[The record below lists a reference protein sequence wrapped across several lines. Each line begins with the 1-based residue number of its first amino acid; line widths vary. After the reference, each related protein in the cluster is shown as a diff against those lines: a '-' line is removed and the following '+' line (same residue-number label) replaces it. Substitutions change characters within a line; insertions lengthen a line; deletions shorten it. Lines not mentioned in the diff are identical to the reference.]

1 MKLKISFLPV
11 FLFSLIALDSAS
23 AQQIC
28 FNGFFKPNSTYD
40 LNRRQVL
47 SSLASNVTSHKGF
60 FNSSIGENPNRVFII
75 GMCIPGTKP
84 ETCSDCIKAA
94 SDTLLKSCPNQTE
107 AYTWPDSCM
116 VRYSNVPFS
125 GSYDI
130 GPSHVLYKSGVL
142 NSNVTVFDRIGED
155 LMERTITE
163 APTRA
168 HEHKYYTAGLA
179 SLTASLTMYAMMQ
192 CTPELSTGPSCF
204 IRWDVHPFAGAF
216 ENLTLPPPQPQ
227 SLPQP
232 PLSLPPPVSDLASK
246 TDKDGEALSIGIFV
260 AILVPIVVILVL
272 LVVGFMV
279 WRRSKAYLTVTI
291 QGLLVPLY
299 ETTRSNKYWMLM
311 KMFHIVFVAGDEII
325 PLNSLQFKF
334 KTIKAATDKFSDSN
348 MIGQGGFG
356 EVYRG
361 KLSSG
366 TEVAVKRL
374 SKTSRQGGNEF
385 KNETVLCTK
394 LQHRN
399 LVRLL
404 GFCVEREE
412 KILVY
417 EFVPNKSLDYFLF
430 DPTKQG
436 ELDWK
441 MRYNIIKGITRGLQY
456 LHYDAYPTI
465 IHRDLKASNILLD
478 ADMNPKVADFGTAR
492 SFGVDQTQANTK
504 RIVGTYGY
512 MSPEYAMRGH
522 FSMKSDVYSFGV
534 LVLEIISGKMNSSF
548 YHIDDSDSNLVIHAW
563 RLWRNESPLK
573 LVDPAMGESYQNDEA
588 FRCIHIALLCI
599 QEDPADRP
607 MLPAVILMLTDSIT
621 IPVPRTPRFC
631 LSSMGDFASQ
641 STLSSTNDQSIGDSD
656 LP

>member
-23 AQQIC
+23 TQEIC

-179 SLTASLTMYAMMQ
+179 SLTTSLTMYAMMQ
-192 CTPELSTGPSCF
+192 CTPELSTGYCGLCLRTNLDNYKLCCRDKQGGSITRPSCF

-227 SLPQP
+227 TLPQP
-232 PLSLPPPVSDLASK
+232 PLSLPPPVSNPASK
-246 TDKDGEALSIGIFV
+246 TDKDGEALSIGIIV

-279 WRRSKAYLTVTI
+279 WRRSKAYQTVTI
-291 QGLLVPLY
+291 Q
-299 ETTRSNKYWMLM
+299 
-311 KMFHIVFVAGDEII
+311 AGDEII

-334 KTIKAATDKFSDSN
+334 KTIEAATDKFSDSN

-385 KNETVLCTK
+385 KNEAVLCTK

-417 EFVPNKSLDYFLF
+417 EFVPNKSLDYILF
-430 DPTKQG
+430 VRKCVDPTKQG

-441 MRYNIIKGITRGLQY
+441 MRYNIITGITRGLQY

-478 ADMNPKVADFGTAR
+478 ADMNKVADFGTAR

-512 MSPEYAMRGH
+512 MSLEYAMRGH

-548 YHIDDSDSNLVIHAW
+548 YQIAIRIINMVEAAIHLVIHAW
-563 RLWRNESPLK
+563 RLWRNQSPLK

-588 FRCIHIALLCI
+588 FRCIHI
-599 QEDPADRP
+599 
-607 MLPAVILMLTDSIT
+607 
-621 IPVPRTPRFC
+621 
-631 LSSMGDFASQ
+631 
-641 STLSSTNDQSIGDSD
+641 
-656 LP
+656 

>member
-1 MKLKISFLPV
+1 RMKLKISFLPV

-192 CTPELSTGPSCF
+192 CTPELSTGYCGLCLRTNLNNYNLCCRDKQGGSITRPSCF

-291 QGLLVPLY
+291 Q
-299 ETTRSNKYWMLM
+299 
-311 KMFHIVFVAGDEII
+311 AGDEII

-385 KNETVLCTK
+385 KNEAVLCTK

-430 DPTKQG
+430 ANETMVRKCVDPTKQ
-436 ELDWK
+436 
-441 MRYNIIKGITRGLQY
+441 
-456 LHYDAYPTI
+456 
-465 IHRDLKASNILLD
+465 
-478 ADMNPKVADFGTAR
+478 
-492 SFGVDQTQANTK
+492 
-504 RIVGTYGY
+504 
-512 MSPEYAMRGH
+512 EYAMHGH

>member
-1 MKLKISFLPV
+1 MKLKISFLPI
-11 FLFSLIALDSAS
+11 FLFSLITLDSAS
-23 AQQIC
+23 AQEIC

-47 SSLASNVTSHKGF
+47 SSLAAHVTSHKGF
-60 FNSSIGENPNRVFII
+60 FSSSNGESPNRVFII

-84 ETCSDCIKAA
+84 GTCSDCIKAA
-94 SDTLLKSCPNQTE
+94 SDTLFKSCPNQTE

-116 VRYSNVPFS
+116 VRYSNVSFS
-125 GSYDI
+125 ESYDT
-130 GPSHVLYKSGVL
+130 GPSQALYETGDL

-163 APTRA
+163 APSRD
-168 HEHKYYTAGLA
+168 HEHKYYAAGVA
-179 SLTASLTMYAMMQ
+179 TLTASLTMYAMMQ
-192 CTPELSTGPSCF
+192 CTPELPPGPSCF

-216 ENLTLPPPQPQ
+216 ENVTLPPPQPQ

-232 PLSLPPPVSDLASK
+232 PLSLTPPVSDLASK
-246 TDKDGEALSIGIFV
+246 TGKDGKILSMGTIEAII
-260 AILVPIVVILVL
+260 VPMVVILAL
-272 LVVGFMV
+272 LAVGFMV
-279 WRRSKAYLTVTI
+279 WRRSKAYQTVTV
-291 QGLLVPLY
+291 Q
-299 ETTRSNKYWMLM
+299 
-311 KMFHIVFVAGDEII
+311 AGDDII

-334 KTIKAATDKFSDSN
+334 KTIEAATSKFSGSN

-374 SKTSRQGGNEF
+374 SKTSRQGVKEF
-385 KNETVLCTK
+385 KNEALLGTK

-404 GFCVEREE
+404 GFCVEGEE

-430 DPTKQG
+430 ANGTIFMPCVDPTKKG
-436 ELDWK
+436 ELDWT
-441 MRYNIIKGITRGLQY
+441 MRYNIIKGIARGFQY
-456 LHYDAYPTI
+456 LHYDSHPTI
-465 IHRDLKASNILLD
+465 IHRDLKAGNILLD
-478 ADMNPKVADFGTAR
+478 ADMNPKIADFGTAR
-492 SFGVDQTQANTK
+492 SFGADQSKANTK
-504 RIVGTYGY
+504 TIVGTYGY

-548 YHIDDSDSNLVIHAW
+548 YHIDDTDSNLVIHAW

-573 LVDPAMGESYQNDEA
+573 LVDPAMGESYQNHEA

-599 QEDPADRP
+599 QEDPSDRP
-607 MLPAVILMLTDSIT
+607 TLPAIILMLTDWT
-621 IPVPRTPRFC
+621 TTLPLPRTPRFC

-641 STLSSTNDQSIGDSD
+641 YTHSSISDARIGDSNF
-656 LP
+656 P

>member
-23 AQQIC
+23 AQEIC

-84 ETCSDCIKAA
+84 VTCSDCIKAA

-192 CTPELSTGPSCF
+192 CTPELSTGYCGLCLRTNLDNYKLCCRDKQGGSITRPSCF

-232 PLSLPPPVSDLASK
+232 PLSLPPPVSNPASK
-246 TDKDGEALSIGIFV
+246 TDKGKHSLSIGIIV

-279 WRRSKAYLTVTI
+279 WRRSKAYQTVTI
-291 QGLLVPLY
+291 Q
-299 ETTRSNKYWMLM
+299 
-311 KMFHIVFVAGDEII
+311 AGDEII

-334 KTIKAATDKFSDSN
+334 KTIEAATDKFSDSN

-385 KNETVLCTK
+385 KNEAVLCTK

-465 IHRDLKASNILLD
+465 IHRDLKAD
-478 ADMNPKVADFGTAR
+478 
-492 SFGVDQTQANTK
+492 
-504 RIVGTYGY
+504 GY

-563 RLWRNESPLK
+563 RLWRNQSPLK

-621 IPVPRTPRFC
+621 IPVLRTPRFC

>member
-1 MKLKISFLPV
+1 MKLKISFLPI
-11 FLFSLIALDSAS
+11 FLFSFIALDSAS
-23 AQQIC
+23 AQEVC
-28 FNGFFKPNSTYD
+28 SNGFCKPNSTYD

-47 SSLASNVTSHKGF
+47 SSLASNVTSHNGF
-60 FNSSIGENPNRVFII
+60 FNSSVGQNPNSIFIV
-75 GMCIPGTKP
+75 GMCIPGTKT
-84 ETCSDCIKAA
+84 ETCSDCIKGA
-94 SDTLLKSCPNQTE
+94 SDRLSQSCPNQTE

-116 VRYSNVPFS
+116 VRYSNVSFS

-130 GPSHVLYKSGVL
+130 GPSQVLYKTGDL

-155 LMERTITE
+155 LMERIISE
-163 APTRA
+163 APSRTHGHR
-168 HEHKYYTAGLA
+168 YYAAGVA

-192 CTPELSTGPSCF
+192 CTPELSPGYCGLCLRTNLDNFKLCCRNKQGGSITRPSCF
-204 IRWDVHPFAGAF
+204 IRWDLHPFAGAF
-216 ENLTLPPPQPQ
+216 ENVTLPPPQPQ
-227 SLPQP
+227 SIPQP
-232 PLSLPPPVSDLASK
+232 PLSFTPPVDDLASK
-246 TDKDGEALSIGIFV
+246 TGKDGKTLSMGTIVSI
-260 AILVPIVVILVL
+260 IVPIVVLLAL

-279 WRRSKAYLTVTI
+279 WRRSKAYQTVTV
-291 QGLLVPLY
+291 Q
-299 ETTRSNKYWMLM
+299 
-311 KMFHIVFVAGDEII
+311 AGDEIML
-325 PLNSLQFKF
+325 LNSLQFKF
-334 KTIKAATDKFSDSN
+334 KTIQAATEKFSDSN
-348 MIGQGGFG
+348 IIGQGGFG

-366 TEVAVKRL
+366 TEIAVKRL
-374 SKTSRQGGNEF
+374 SKTSRQGTKEF
-385 KNETVLCTK
+385 KNEALLGTK

-404 GFCVEREE
+404 GFCVEGEE

-417 EFVPNKSLDYFLF
+417 EFIPNKSLDYFLF

-436 ELDWK
+436 ELDWT

-456 LHYDAYPTI
+456 LHYDSHPTI

-478 ADMNPKVADFGTAR
+478 ADMNPKIADFGTAR
-492 SFGVDQTQANTK
+492 SFGADQSKANTK
-504 RIVGTYGY
+504 TIVGTYGY

-548 YHIDDSDSNLVIHAW
+548 YHIDDADSNLVIHAW

-573 LVDPAMGESYQNDEA
+573 LVDTAIGESYQNHEA

-607 MLPAVILMLTDSIT
+607 TLPAIILMLTDRIT
-621 IPVPRTPRFC
+621 TLPLPRTPRFC

-641 STLSSTNDQSIGDSD
+641 YTHSSIIEE
-656 LP
+656 

>member
-23 AQQIC
+23 TQEIC

-179 SLTASLTMYAMMQ
+179 SLTTSLTMYAMMQ
-192 CTPELSTGPSCF
+192 CTPELSTGYCGLCLRTNLDNYKLCCRDKQGGSITRPSCF

-227 SLPQP
+227 TLPQP
-232 PLSLPPPVSDLASK
+232 PLSLPPPVSNPASK
-246 TDKDGEALSIGIFV
+246 TDKDGEALSIGIIV

-279 WRRSKAYLTVTI
+279 WRRSKAYQTVTI
-291 QGLLVPLY
+291 Q
-299 ETTRSNKYWMLM
+299 
-311 KMFHIVFVAGDEII
+311 AGDEII

-334 KTIKAATDKFSDSN
+334 KTIEAATDKFSDSN

-385 KNETVLCTK
+385 KNEAVLCTK

-417 EFVPNKSLDYFLF
+417 EFVPNKSLDYILF
-430 DPTKQG
+430 VRKCVDPTKQG

-441 MRYNIIKGITRGLQY
+441 MRYNIITGITRGLQY

-478 ADMNPKVADFGTAR
+478 ADMNKVADFGTAR

-512 MSPEYAMRGH
+512 MSLEYAMRGH

-548 YHIDDSDSNLVIHAW
+548 YQIAIRIINMVEAAIHLVIHVS
-563 RLWRNESPLK
+563 L
-573 LVDPAMGESYQNDEA
+573 EA
-588 FRCIHIALLCI
+588 L
-599 QEDPADRP
+599 EEP
-607 MLPAVILMLTDSIT
+607 VT
-621 IPVPRTPRFC
+621 IKTSGSGNGRE
-631 LSSMGDFASQ
+631 LSK
-641 STLSSTNDQSIGDSD
+641 
-656 LP
+656 

>member
-23 AQQIC
+23 AQEIC

-84 ETCSDCIKAA
+84 VTCSDCIKAA

-192 CTPELSTGPSCF
+192 CTPELSTGYCGLCLRTNLDNYKLCCRDKQGGSITRPSCF

-232 PLSLPPPVSDLASK
+232 PLSLPPPVSNPASK
-246 TDKDGEALSIGIFV
+246 TDK
-260 AILVPIVVILVL
+260 
-272 LVVGFMV
+272 
-279 WRRSKAYLTVTI
+279 
-291 QGLLVPLY
+291 
-299 ETTRSNKYWMLM
+299 
-311 KMFHIVFVAGDEII
+311 AGDEII

-334 KTIKAATDKFSDSN
+334 KTIEAATDKFSDSN

-385 KNETVLCTK
+385 KNEAVLCTK

-430 DPTKQG
+430 ANETIVRKCVDPTKQG

-465 IHRDLKASNILLD
+465 IHRDLKAD
-478 ADMNPKVADFGTAR
+478 
-492 SFGVDQTQANTK
+492 
-504 RIVGTYGY
+504 GY

-563 RLWRNESPLK
+563 RLWRNQSPLK

-621 IPVPRTPRFC
+621 IPVLRTPRFC

>member
-23 AQQIC
+23 AQEIC

-84 ETCSDCIKAA
+84 VTCSDCIKAA

-192 CTPELSTGPSCF
+192 CTPELSTGYCGLCLRTNLDNYKLCCRDKQGGSITRPSCF

-232 PLSLPPPVSDLASK
+232 PLSLPPPVSNPASK
-246 TDKDGEALSIGIFV
+246 TDKDGEALSIGIIV

-279 WRRSKAYLTVTI
+279 WRRSKAYQTVTI
-291 QGLLVPLY
+291 Q
-299 ETTRSNKYWMLM
+299 
-311 KMFHIVFVAGDEII
+311 AGDEII

-334 KTIKAATDKFSDSN
+334 KTIEAATDKFSDSN

-385 KNETVLCTK
+385 KNEAVLCTK

-465 IHRDLKASNILLD
+465 IHRDLKAEF
-478 ADMNPKVADFGTAR
+478 KTA
-492 SFGVDQTQANTK
+492 SSCCS
-504 RIVGTYGY
+504 GY

-563 RLWRNESPLK
+563 RLWRNQSPLK

-621 IPVPRTPRFC
+621 IPVLRTPRFC

>member
-23 AQQIC
+23 AQEIC

-84 ETCSDCIKAA
+84 VTCSDCIKAA

-232 PLSLPPPVSDLASK
+232 PLSLPPPVSNPASK
-246 TDKDGEALSIGIFV
+246 TDKDGEALSIGIIV

-279 WRRSKAYLTVTI
+279 WRRSKAYQTVTI
-291 QGLLVPLY
+291 Q
-299 ETTRSNKYWMLM
+299 
-311 KMFHIVFVAGDEII
+311 AGDEII

-334 KTIKAATDKFSDSN
+334 KTIEAATDKFSDSN

-385 KNETVLCTK
+385 KNEAVLCTK

-430 DPTKQG
+430 ANETITLQSKVNWTG
-436 ELDWK
+436 KCGTTLLKGLLEGF
-441 MRYNIIKGITRGLQY
+441 NIFIMMHILRSYTVISKL
-456 LHYDAYPTI
+456 
-465 IHRDLKASNILLD
+465 SNILLD

-563 RLWRNESPLK
+563 RLWRNQSPLK

-621 IPVPRTPRFC
+621 IPVLRTPRFC

>member
-23 AQQIC
+23 TQEIC

-179 SLTASLTMYAMMQ
+179 SLTTSLTMYAMMQ
-192 CTPELSTGPSCF
+192 CTPELSTGYCGLCLRTNLDNYKLCCRDKQGGSITRPSCF

-227 SLPQP
+227 TLPQP
-232 PLSLPPPVSDLASK
+232 PLSLPPPVSNPASK
-246 TDKDGEALSIGIFV
+246 TDKDGEALSIGIIV

-279 WRRSKAYLTVTI
+279 WRRSKAYQTVTI
-291 QGLLVPLY
+291 Q
-299 ETTRSNKYWMLM
+299 
-311 KMFHIVFVAGDEII
+311 AGDEII

-334 KTIKAATDKFSDSN
+334 KTIEAATDKFSDSN

-385 KNETVLCTK
+385 KNEAVLCTK

-417 EFVPNKSLDYFLF
+417 EFVPNKSLDYILF
-430 DPTKQG
+430 ANETIVRKCVDPTKQG

-441 MRYNIIKGITRGLQY
+441 MRYNIITGITRGLQY

-478 ADMNPKVADFGTAR
+478 ADMNKVADFGTAR

-512 MSPEYAMRGH
+512 MSLEYAMRGH

-548 YHIDDSDSNLVIHAW
+548 YQIAIRIINMVEAAIHLVIHPNKED
-563 RLWRNESPLK
+563 NESM
-573 LVDPAMGESYQNDEA
+573 D
-588 FRCIHIALLCI
+588 
-599 QEDPADRP
+599 DPADGGALVISEGP
-607 MLPAVILMLTDSIT
+607 MTRARSKQLKEAIGRLLKTSLKQEESLGRSLINQDTLAT
-621 IPVPRTPRFC
+621 IQAISAPR
-631 LSSMGDFASQ
+631 
-641 STLSSTNDQSIGDSD
+641 
-656 LP
+656 